1 MFSGCSTAIITPM
14 KSNGDIDEEG
24 LRELIKFQEENGVD
38 TIVPCGSTGE
48 SATLSFKEHLK
59 VIEITVNSVTRAKVM
74 AGTGSNS
81 TSEALELSKAAQDIG
96 ADSVLSICPYYN
108 KPTPRGIRLHFEAI
122 ASSIDIPIIIYNIP
136 SRTGTNITADLMLEL
151 AKIPGIAGV
160 KEASGNLNQIG
171 KIAAFAPKDF
181 TVLSGDDALTLPAM
195 AVGAKGAISVSSNIV
210 PDRMSAMIRA
220 MLSGDSEKANQIN
233 RGLMP
238 LYEALFLET
247 NPIPIKTAMRLV
259 GRPSGPL
266 RLPLCDMDRKNED
279 KLRSVLSMQGLL

>member
-1 MFSGCSTAIITPM
+1 MFSGCATAIVTPM
-14 KSNGDIDEEG
+14 KSNHEIDEEG
-24 LRELIKFQEENGVD
+24 LKELIRFQEENGVD

-48 SATLSFKEHLK
+48 SATLSFEEHLK
-59 VIEITVNSVTRAKVM
+59 VIEITVNSVSKAKVM

-81 TSEALELSKAAQDIG
+81 TSEALELSKAAQNIG
-96 ADSVLSICPYYN
+96 ADSVLPICPYYN
-108 KPTPRGIRLHFEAI
+108 KPTPKGIHLHFESI

-151 AKIPGIAGV
+151 AKVPGIAGV

-171 KIAAFAPKDF
+171 KIAALAPKDF
-181 TVLSGDDALTLPAM
+181 SVLSGDDALTLPAM

-210 PDRMSAMIRA
+210 PDRMSSMIKS
-220 MLSGDSEKANQIN
+220 MLSGDYEKANRIN
-233 RGLMP
+233 RELIP

-266 RLPLCDMDRKNED
+266 RLPLCDMDKKNED

>member
-1 MFSGCSTAIITPM
+1 MFSGCATAIVTPM
-14 KSNGDIDEEG
+14 KSNHEIDEDG
-24 LRELIKFQEENGVD
+24 LKELIRFQEENGVD

-48 SATLSFKEHLK
+48 SATLSFEEHLK
-59 VIEITVNSVTRAKVM
+59 VIEITVNSVSKAKVM

-81 TSEALELSKAAQDIG
+81 TSEALELSKAAQNIG

-108 KPTPRGIRLHFEAI
+108 KPTPKGIHLHFESI

-151 AKIPGIAGV
+151 AKVPGIAGV

-171 KIAAFAPKDF
+171 KIAALAPKDF
-181 TVLSGDDALTLPAM
+181 SVLSGDDALTLPAM

-210 PDRMSAMIRA
+210 PDRMSSMIES
-220 MLSGDSEKANQIN
+220 MLSGNYEKANRIN
-233 RGLMP
+233 RELIP

-266 RLPLCDMDRKNED
+266 RLPLCDMDKKNED